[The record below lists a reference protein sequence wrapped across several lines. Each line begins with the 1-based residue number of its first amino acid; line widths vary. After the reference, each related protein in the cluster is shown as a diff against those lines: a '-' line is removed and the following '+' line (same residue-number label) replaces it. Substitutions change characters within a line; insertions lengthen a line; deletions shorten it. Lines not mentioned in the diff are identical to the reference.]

1 MEDSDLQA
9 TYHGAASRPVATPS
23 RPGQRGHTGNQGR
36 ASNVTPTPRVKGDAH
51 ARPPSAALS
60 GWEDDSPQRA
70 SDLLE
75 YLGKA
80 DSVDSGTSTPQQT
93 AAVTGDLT
101 QALLIARMAAD
112 ANAGGDTGLGRKSS
126 LKSQSSGD
134 SYAGRIE
141 SKSRLANGS
150 GSPAHDASSA
160 HEAGGQNP
168 RLPTP
173 PAAGAEDGAD
183 QLQLVSAASR
193 TGDEMPLERSGQAP
207 WSAGDSG
214 CDRGGDGAGVGASTE
229 AERLRCLLYS
239 DDEGDDDEDYQDLM
253 TADDDT
259 LFAGVDQSS
268 NGNAGKSSRVGGG
281 RSNRSLALAG
291 RNSPLGAS
299 GASRPGV
306 PGAAMV
312 DAPSSGNSSVVTTA
326 SGDAGHSAGC
336 DPAAR
341 CSKHNGAVVA
351 AAAAS
356 LATAVSVSSVAGL
369 AASSR
374 STSPRKRDVEG
385 AEQDEGG
392 ETASTCDLVTS
403 SPQQPDVCTSPV
415 LPAAVV
421 RGGGALG
428 PQGSGFC
435 GGPATEALE
444 HVLSGRSSGPAIPG
458 FVPLGSSIPTVGPLS
473 PAISQ
478 PALQDATKFDPP
490 VLAPQGHGQGTMQG
504 QPNHFGQQHYHPQH
518 QYVSIPTPQIGEGLR
533 QHPPHARRLYTPGQ
547 ANRSP
552 IRGSGFMVSPPA
564 ARSSSPSV
572 SPGRGLHSAV
582 QHQHPS
588 HHQQSAPRRISS
600 PSVSLCVPSS
610 HRTRSP
616 RESHASAAGT
626 TVSTFAPDSE
636 ELAPGGTLG
645 GIGLVGGAPASA
657 AAGSGGP
664 VLNGGILKMGSWV
677 TGTASTVSA
686 ASAAAGGGGGGN
698 SSSSQSLTL
707 SHSTLSR
714 FPPAHVQTFPGG
726 QVYRSTPIS
735 QVPGS
740 SSEERIE
747 ALGAAGGVG
756 AGTAPSGNT
765 LGPGGPR
772 GAVSPGRMS
781 ARTGRPRVPGA
792 SSSGGPSGTPGAA
805 PGYTQDRFGG
815 SYSAPARPSTSPH
828 KPRSGG
834 GARSSGLVSIGAL
847 SATASTLH
855 GSGVL
860 AEAADTSSAF
870 VGPAIAAV
878 MSPTPRGIAVPA
890 LPTYPTA
897 LGIRH
902 CGFKQAPAPG
912 SGSGVTGSMLYG
924 GLGAVAN
931 ANATSGGNSFGPP
944 YTTNRQKTATGPD
957 ERMRSHTLSKIFAG
971 VAVAP
976 GLNVTPQDYPQF
988 HGQYGQSLSPRGNSD
1003 TFGSGPTFPVADGA
1017 ATAVSS
1023 SGPTDPSPSHPQ
1035 LHPHPYSQQQL
1046 QLQQMQAQR
1055 KGSLPHLQAPPEP
1068 QVPSVMLAHS
1078 HHGGTPI
1085 QGLHPPGQS
1094 LSLALYGRSSVSRN
1108 SGMLEQGLPA
1118 VQAPQFASGP
1128 RSLSFDASRR
1138 ATPRA

>member
-9 TYHGAASRPVATPS
+9 TNHGAPSRPVATPS
-23 RPGQRGHTGNQGR
+23 RPGQRSHTGNQGR

-60 GWEDDSPQRA
+60 GWEDDSPQRG

-93 AAVTGDLT
+93 ATVTGDLT

-112 ANAGGDTGLGRKSS
+112 ASAGGDTGLGRKSS

-134 SYAGRIE
+134 SYAGRVE
-141 SKSRLANGS
+141 SKSRLAHGS
-150 GSPAHDASSA
+150 VSPAHDASSA
-160 HEAGGQNP
+160 HGAGGQH
-168 RLPTP
+168 PTLAP
-173 PAAGAEDGAD
+173 LLAGGADNGVD
-183 QLQLVSAASR
+183 QLQLVSSASR
-193 TGDEMPLERSGQAP
+193 TVDEMPLERSGQAP

-214 CDRGGDGAGVGASTE
+214 CDRGGEGAGVGVSTE

-253 TADDDT
+253 TADDDA

-268 NGNAGKSSRVGGG
+268 SGNAGKSSRVGGG

-291 RNSPLGAS
+291 RNSPSGAS

-326 SGDAGHSAGC
+326 SGEAGQTAGC

-341 CSKHNGAVVA
+341 CRKHNEAVVS

-356 LATAVSVSSVAGL
+356 LAITASVSSIAGL
-369 AASSR
+369 AATSR

-385 AEQDEGG
+385 AEQDEAG

-403 SPQQPDVCTSPV
+403 SPQQPEVCTSPV

-428 PQGSGFC
+428 PQSSGVC
-435 GGPATEALE
+435 AGPATEALE
-444 HVLSGRSSGPAIPG
+444 HVLSGRFGP
-458 FVPLGSSIPTVGPLS
+458 LCSSIPAVGPLT

-478 PALQDATKFDPP
+478 PASQDAAKFEPP

-504 QPNHFGQQHYHPQH
+504 LSPSHFGQQHYHPQH
-518 QYVSIPTPQIGEGLR
+518 HYVSIPTPQIGEGLR
-533 QHPPHARRLYTPGQ
+533 QHPPQARRLYTPGQ

-564 ARSSSPSV
+564 ARSSSPSI

-626 TVSTFAPDSE
+626 AVPTFASDSE

-645 GIGLVGGAPASA
+645 GIGLIGGAPASA
-657 AAGSGGP
+657 AASSSGP
-664 VLNGGILKMGSWV
+664 VLNGGVLKMGSWV
-677 TGTASTVSA
+677 TGAASTVG
-686 ASAAAGGGGGGN
+686 ASSSAAGGGGGN
-698 SSSSQSLTL
+698 NSSSQSLTL

-747 ALGAAGGVG
+747 ALGAAGAAG

-765 LGPGGPR
+765 LGPGAPR
-772 GAVSPGRMS
+772 GAVSPGRIS
-781 ARTGRPRVPGA
+781 ARTGRQPRVPGA

-805 PGYTQDRFGG
+805 SHTQDRFGG
-815 SYSAPARPSTSPH
+815 SFSAPARPSTSPH

-860 AEAADTSSAF
+860 VEAADTSSAF
-870 VGPAIAAV
+870 VGAAIAAA
-878 MSPTPRGIAVPA
+878 MSPTPRGVAVPA

-902 CGFKQAPAPG
+902 CGFKQAQAPG
-912 SGSGVTGSMLYG
+912 SGSGLTGSMLYG

-931 ANATSGGNSFGPP
+931 ANAASGSFGPS
-944 YTTNRQKTATGPD
+944 YTTNRQKTATAPD

-971 VAVAP
+971 VGVAP

-988 HGQYGQSLSPRGNSD
+988 HGQSSSPRGNSD
-1003 TFGSGPTFPVADGA
+1003 TFGSGPSFPMADGA
-1017 ATAVSS
+1017 ATAVLP
-1023 SGPTDPSPSHPQ
+1023 SGQTEPSLSHPQ
-1035 LHPHPYSQQQL
+1035 LHPHSYSQQQS
-1046 QLQQMQAQR
+1046 QLQQMQAHR
-1055 KGSLPHLQAPPEP
+1055 KGSLPQLQAPSEP
-1068 QVPSVMLAHS
+1068 QVPSGILAHS
-1078 HHGGTPI
+1078 HHQGTPS
-1085 QGLHPPGQS
+1085 LYPPGQS
-1094 LSLALYGRSSVSRN
+1094 LSLTLYGRSSVNRN